1 MTKNPLEARPNF
13 TSTDEDNGP
22 DAKVT
27 LDGNVVSLL
36 LSWFTQQR
44 LRMCDT
50 YGLMNVIHE
59 RLGASTAD
67 PDEELLLQARTAPE
81 GDLRAFEKLVLLYQ
95 RRVVANCRYITRD
108 PNNAEDLAQEVLVKA
123 YFGLR
128 SFEGRSSFSGW
139 LQRIKINH
147 CLNHL
152 KKQAG
157 RSYVGIEEPEVEEF
171 NQLQVTV
178 TAEHMAETISD
189 RQLTSLVLDAMSS
202 TLRIPL
208 VLCDMDGLSYEEVA
222 KSLGISLSAAKMRIK
237 RAREEF
243 RARFNQAQAA
253 GMAVAGGK

>member
-1 MTKNPLEARPNF
+1 M
-13 TSTDEDNGP
+13 
-22 DAKVT
+22 
-27 LDGNVVSLL
+27 
-36 LSWFTQQR
+36 QQP

-50 YGLMNVIHE
+50 DGLMSVTPE
-59 RLGASTAD
+59 RPASSIAD
-67 PDEELLLQARTAPE
+67 PDEELLQQARTAPE
-81 GDLRAFEKLVLLYQ
+81 GDLRAFEKLIVRYQ

-128 SFEGRSSFSGW
+128 NFEGRSSFSGW

-157 RSYVGIEEPEVEEF
+157 RSYVGIEEPEAEEF
-171 NQLQVTV
+171 TELQVPV
-178 TAEHMAETISD
+178 SAEHMAETISD
-189 RQLTSLVLDAMSS
+189 RQLTSVVLDSLSS
-202 TLRIPL
+202 SLRIAL

-243 RARFNQAQAA
+243 RVKFNQVQAPGA
-253 GMAVAGGK
+253 VVAGGR